1 MDDLTKKLLLLAA
14 KTPEGFTVALP
25 DGSLAEISWLYG
37 IKEARTPKGNRI
49 VGRVFGVVLKIGE
62 SEAIIILH
70 EEKEDDGS
78 QN

>member
-1 MDDLTKKLLLLAA
+1 MEDLVKKLLLLAA
-14 KTPEGFTVALP
+14 QNPDGFTLVLP

-49 VGRVFGVVLKIGE
+49 VSRVFGVILKIGE
-62 SEAIIILH
+62 SEAIIVLH
-70 EEKEDDGS
+70 EEKEDNSS